1 MSMPAPVGAFPRWLP
16 PSERSAGGS
25 IYTPGV
31 SNLQVKWSEAE
42 LLADDDVAE
51 PLIAGGVRCHGG
63 FAADDAYVS
72 PRTKHRVPATK
83 AWQRSHREEFGTE
96 ILDAPIE
103 LWPEV
108 FPNVAQT
115 KYLLRAGVPDPTI
128 SALTRIG
135 TVEGFGSMIRAVNV
149 ENMQKHFVESI
160 DGTAIAHLQRGLFE
174 AHARDEA
181 GWEEEA
187 GHKQMW
193 FAARDIAFDAP
204 VTEDMTQ
211 TMLIRM
217 GIVPAD
223 GKPPT
228 PEEVRRNA
236 EAVRRFPD
244 LDLSLELMVRRMVG
258 LLFIEVS
265 AFHTFAWAEEV
276 LADTQLVAGE
286 GRAADLVAYIRA
298 DETPHVDYLRTALTE
313 MRDRTFVGESG
324 ARIAGAEVIGTLWD
338 SALELSLGANR
349 ESFVRTATA
358 ELEHALAAHALRDEI
373 LEGFRALGAEAA
385 AGTAR

>member
-1 MSMPAPVGAFPRWLP
+1 M
-16 PSERSAGGS
+16 
-25 IYTPGV
+25 
-31 SNLQVKWSEAE
+31 SNLQLTWSEAE
-42 LLADDDVAE
+42 LLANDDLAE
-51 PLIAGGVRCHGG
+51 PLVAAGVRCHGG
-63 FAADDAYVS
+63 FAADGRYVS
-72 PRTKHRVPATK
+72 PRTRFRVPATK
-83 AWQRSHREEFGTE
+83 AWQQAHRENFGRE

-103 LWPEV
+103 LWPGV
-108 FPNVAQT
+108 FPSVAQT
-115 KYLLRAGVPDPTI
+115 KYLLRAGVPGPTI

-135 TVEGFGSMIRAVNV
+135 TVEGFGSMIRAVHV
-149 ENMQKHFVESI
+149 ENLQHHFAESI
-160 DGTAIAHLQRGLFE
+160 DGTAIAHLQGGLFE

-193 FAARDIAFDAP
+193 FAARDIAFENP
-204 VTEDMTQ
+204 VSEDMTAQ
-211 TMLIRM
+211 MLVRM

-236 EAVRRFPD
+236 EALRRFPD
-244 LDLSLELMVRRMVG
+244 LDLTLEMMLRRMVG

-276 LADTQLVAGE
+276 LADGDLVAGDARPAE
-286 GRAADLVAYIRA
+286 LVAYIRA

-324 ARIAGAEVIGTLWD
+324 RTIPGAEVIGTLWD
-338 SALELSLGANR
+338 AALELSLGPNR
-349 ESFVRTATA
+349 DNFVRTATA
-358 ELEHALAAHALRDEI
+358 EIEHALASHPRRGEI
-373 LEGFRALGAEAA
+373 LEQFHALGAGAA
-385 AGTAR
+385 A

>member
-1 MSMPAPVGAFPRWLP
+1 
-16 PSERSAGGS
+16 
-25 IYTPGV
+25 V
-31 SNLQVKWSEAE
+31 SNLQLTWAEAE
-42 LLADDDVAE
+42 LLSDDDVAE
-51 PLIAGGVRCHGG
+51 PLVAGGVRCHGG
-63 FAADDAYVS
+63 FTQDGTYVS
-72 PRTKHRVPATK
+72 PRTKYRVPATK
-83 AWQRSHREEFGTE
+83 AWQQSHREVFGTE
-96 ILDAPIE
+96 ILDAPLE

-115 KYLLRAGVPDPTI
+115 KYLLREGVSEPTI
-128 SALTRIG
+128 SSLTRIG
-135 TVEGFGSMIRAVNV
+135 TVEGFGSMIRAVTV
-149 ENMQKHFVESI
+149 ENLQRHFAESI
-160 DGTAIAHLQRGLFE
+160 DGTALAHLQGGLFE

-193 FAARDIAFDAP
+193 FAARDIAFEHP

-211 TMLIRM
+211 SMLIRM

-236 EAVRRFPD
+236 EAARRFPD
-244 LDLSLELMVRRMVG
+244 LDLALEMMVRRMVG

-276 LADTQLVAGE
+276 LADTDLAAGD
-286 GRAADLVAYIRA
+286 GRAAALVSYVRA
-298 DETPHVDYLRTALTE
+298 DESPHVDYLRTALTE

-324 ARIAGAEVIGTLWD
+324 AKIPGAEVIGTLWD
-338 SALELSLGANR
+338 AALALSLGANR
-349 ESFVRTATA
+349 EGFVRTATT
-358 ELEHALAAHALRDEI
+358 EVEHALASNPRRADI
-373 LEGFRALGAEAA
+373 LEGFFA
-385 AGTAR
+385 AGPPATSE

>member
-1 MSMPAPVGAFPRWLP
+1 L
-16 PSERSAGGS
+16 
-25 IYTPGV
+25 T
-31 SNLQVKWSEAE
+31 WSEAE
-42 LLADDDVAE
+42 LLAGDAVAE
-51 PLIAGGVRCHGG
+51 PLVAGGVRCHGG
-63 FAADDAYVS
+63 FTDDGRYVS
-72 PRTKHRVPATK
+72 PRTKYRVPATK
-83 AWQRSHREEFGTE
+83 AWQQSHQELFGTE

-115 KYLLRAGVPDPTI
+115 KNLLAEGVVAPTI
-128 SALTRIG
+128 GALTRIG

-149 ENMQKHFVESI
+149 ENLQRHFAESI
-160 DGTAIAHLQRGLFE
+160 DGTAVAHLQRGLFE

-193 FAARDIAFDAP
+193 FAARDIAFDDP

-211 TMLIRM
+211 SMLVRM

-228 PEEVRRNA
+228 PEEIRRNA
-236 EAVRRFPD
+236 EAMRRFPD
-244 LDLSLELMVRRMVG
+244 LDLALEMMVRRMVG

-276 LADTQLVAGE
+276 LADTDLVAGE
-286 GRAADLVAYIRA
+286 GRAAALVSYVRA

-324 ARIAGAEVIGTLWD
+324 ATIPGTEVIGTLWD
-338 SALELSLGANR
+338 TALALSLGANR
-349 ESFVRTATA
+349 ENFVRTATA
-358 ELEHALAAHALRDEI
+358 EVEHALASNPRRGAI
-373 LEGFRALGAEAA
+373 LEGFVALGSETHPEAVA
-385 AGTAR
+385 

>member
-1 MSMPAPVGAFPRWLP
+1 
-16 PSERSAGGS
+16 
-25 IYTPGV
+25 V
-31 SNLQVKWSEAE
+31 SNLQLHWSASE
-42 LLADDDVAE
+42 LLTTADLAE

-63 FAADDAYVS
+63 FAADGSYVS

-83 AWQRSHREEFGTE
+83 AWQQAHRENFGTE

-115 KYLLRAGVPDPTI
+115 KFLLREGVPGPTI

-135 TVEGFGSMIRAVNV
+135 TVEGFGSMIRAVSV
-149 ENMQKHFVESI
+149 ENMQQHFVESV
-160 DGTAIAHLQRGLFE
+160 DGTAVAHIQSGLYE

-181 GWEEEA
+181 GFEEEA
-187 GHKQMW
+187 GHDQMW
-193 FAARDIAFDAP
+193 FAARDIAFEQP
-204 VTEDMTQ
+204 VSEDMRQ

-223 GKPPT
+223 GKPLT
-228 PEEVRRNA
+228 AEQIRRNA
-236 EAVRRFPD
+236 EAMRRFPD
-244 LDLSLELMVRRMVG
+244 IDLALEMMVRRMVG

-276 LADTQLVAGE
+276 LSDTALVAGA
-286 GRAADLVAYIRA
+286 GAAADLVRYIRA
-298 DETPHVDYLRTALTE
+298 DEAPHVDYLRTALTE

-324 ARIAGAEVIGTLWD
+324 KRIAGAEVIGTLWD
-338 SALELSLGANR
+338 AALELSLGVNR
-349 ESFVRTATA
+349 TTFVRTATA
-358 ELEHALAAHALRDEI
+358 EVEHALSGNPRREHI
-373 LEGFRALGAEAA
+373 LEGFRSLGDPSLAEMAP
-385 AGTAR
+385 